1 MQKFGFQS
9 LDIYQLAKSLVL
21 HSYRLTKHFP
31 GAERFALLQQINRA
45 VISIPSNIAE
55 GYSRT
60 SNKEKSHFLNIA
72 YGSLMEIVCQYEI
85 AQALGYV
92 ADEDFDEIIKQA
104 HDLAVRI
111 SNFRQYYEAEEV
123 K

>member
-9 LDIYQLAKSLVL
+9 LDIYQLAKELVL
-21 HSYRLTKHFP
+21 HSYRLIMQFP
-31 GAERFALLQQINRA
+31 DLEKYALVQQINRA

-55 GYSRT
+55 GYSRK
-60 SNKEKSHFLNIA
+60 SGRDKSHFLNIA

-92 ADEDFDEIIKQA
+92 ADEDFDEIMKQS

-111 SNFRQYYEAEEV
+111 SNFRSYVEGC

>member
-1 MQKFGFQS
+1 MHNFGFQS
-9 LDIYQLAKSLVL
+9 LDIYQLAKTLVIQ
-21 HSYRLTKHFP
+21 SYRLTKEFP
-31 GAERFALLQQINRA
+31 DTEKYALVQQINRA

-55 GYSRT
+55 GYSRS
-60 SNKEKSHFLNIA
+60 SNKDKSHFLNIA

-85 AQALGYV
+85 AASLGYIT
-92 ADEDFDEIIKQA
+92 DKQCEEILEKA

-111 SNFRQYYEAEEV
+111 SNFRSYYNVEKV